1 MWRSDL
7 IRLWLRS
14 TLSCQQ
20 TLTVIYWLFFFCWL
34 FFRVFFFSTRN
45 PIIFLGSSKGKINT
59 CWVRRQSDGPIWQDY
74 RRVFN
79 SCQQTLTVLLLFFFF
94 WPWLILANVTFP
106 PENSESHNFFG
117 FEQSE
122 DKYVLRRRQSNGPI
136 WQDYRQVFNSCQQ
149 TLTVY
154 YHFFLAKKKNSES
167 HNFFFGS

>member
-1 MWRSDL
+1 MAALNSLLSTNFDRYLLTFFFLLAFFSCLLFLNSESHNFFGFEQREDKYVLSEKTERRSDL
-7 IRLWLRS
+7 TRLSQSVQLLS
-14 TLSCQQ
+14 TN
-20 TLTVIYWLFFFCWL
+20 FDRF
-34 FFRVFFFSTRN
+34 
-45 PIIFLGSSKGKINT
+45 III
-59 CWVRRQSDGPIWQDY
+59 
-74 RRVFN
+74 
-79 SCQQTLTVLLLFFFF
+79 FFF

-154 YHFFLAKKKNSES
+154 YHFFFGQKKK
-167 HNFFFGS
+167 FRIP